1 MANRLKGEVAVE
13 VGDGES
19 RKMLIFRLGINELIG
34 LQDALGMK
42 DDDERFLATIDRPGS
57 LKRLRAFA
65 KAALTCHQPDITDE
79 QAGDI
84 VTQLGIPKLR
94 QIIDEAVS
102 WALPD
107 KSDTPS
113 GVTKGKGVAASPGT
127 LPS

>member
-13 VGDGES
+13 VGEGEG
-19 RKMLIFRLGINELIG
+19 RQTLIFRLGINELIG

-57 LKRLRAFA
+57 LRRLRAFA
-65 KAALTCHQPDITDE
+65 KAALLSHQPETTDE

-84 VTQLGIPKLR
+84 VTQMGVPRLR
-94 QIIDEAVS
+94 KIIDEAVM
-102 WALPD
+102 WAMPD
-107 KSDTPS
+107 KSDTPA
-113 GVTKGKGVAASPGT
+113 GPPKGKGAAASPGA

>member
-1 MANRLKGEVAVE
+1 MANRLKGEVAVD
-13 VGDGES
+13 VGDGEG
-19 RKMLIFRLGINELIG
+19 RKTLIFRLGINELIG

-65 KAALTCHQPDITDE
+65 KAALLHHQPDTTDD
-79 QAGDI
+79 QAGDV

-94 QIIDEAVS
+94 KIIDEAVS
-102 WALPD
+102 WAMPD

-113 GVTKGKGVAASPGT
+113 GVTKGKGAAASPGA